1 MRRQNKFEFVLLVSS
16 AHLGVSQIITNLMF
30 LQIPKQVSTDWMKL
44 MCPCLPF
51 KGLYQSVYGF
61 YWWNRTF
68 FTGVGFHRHK
78 YHLFNYVSTY
88 TVSHC
93 LVMSFKCHIFPIVN
107 KLHLRQKL
115 TISFFI
121 SDRHLS
127 PACGSVSSNRGYENW
142 AADVVILI
150 KGPVTS
156 LNSWAL

>member
-44 MCPCLPF
+44 MCPRLPF
-51 KGLYQSVYGF
+51 KGLYQSVYRF

-68 FTGVGFHRHK
+68 FFTVVGFHRHK
-78 YHLFNYVSTY
+78 YRLFNYVSNY

-93 LVMSFKCHIFPIVN
+93 LVMSFKCHIFSIVN
-107 KLHLRQKL
+107 KLHLNRNREQKL

-127 PACGSVSSNRGYENW
+127 PACGTVSSNRGYVNW
-142 AADVVILI
+142 AAVHSYL
-150 KGPVTS
+150 
-156 LNSWAL
+156 